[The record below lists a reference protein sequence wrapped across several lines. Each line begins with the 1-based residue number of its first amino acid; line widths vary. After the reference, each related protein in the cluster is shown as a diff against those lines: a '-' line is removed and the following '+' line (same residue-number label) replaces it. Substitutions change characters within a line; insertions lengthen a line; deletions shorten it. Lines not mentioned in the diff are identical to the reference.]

1 MGGRRR
7 ADAKSS
13 RVVEGVQSTME
24 QVSPKVRVAT
34 RQSSVVRRDREAEG
48 VVIMPCSREM
58 RQRRRASSRSDR
70 WRIFETMGEVV
81 EAMVGAMKSSWRSE
95 GASMPAQ

>member
-1 MGGRRR
+1 M
-7 ADAKSS
+7 A
-13 RVVEGVQSTME
+13 
-24 QVSPKVRVAT
+24 
-34 RQSSVVRRDREAEG
+34 RRDREAKG

-95 GASMPAQ
+95 GASMPAQWYRVGFWRLLLFNVVVNSWIVADWRMVTA